1 MPREGQ
7 QVAAAHLMLS
17 SSENRFSITYCPP
30 VDGPISRED
39 IEGVHLQ
46 HGDLNEMLA
55 RYDPAKLQPG
65 PNTLDD
71 GTLQADSYLDLFY
84 R

>member
-17 SSENRFSITYCPP
+17 SSENRFRITYCPP